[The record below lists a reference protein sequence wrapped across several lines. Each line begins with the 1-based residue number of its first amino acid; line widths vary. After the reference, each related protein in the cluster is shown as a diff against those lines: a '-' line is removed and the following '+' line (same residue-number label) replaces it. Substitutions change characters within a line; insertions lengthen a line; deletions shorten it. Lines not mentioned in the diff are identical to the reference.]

1 MKVPRSLRSI
11 LADSGLLISVSVGVQ
26 LIALLLLPWVS
37 RLYTPDTLGD
47 LALILSIATLL
58 SIAVGGR
65 YDQAIV
71 VCQEPL
77 ERDHLLR
84 LTLWITGVITLILFA
99 LTPVIEPRIV
109 ATRYATLQ
117 GKLWLIPPVVCALG
131 LSTTLSNYALSLGHF
146 KRIATSKAVQGLG
159 NNGLKVGFG
168 LFSPT
173 VWSLW
178 GAQIAST
185 LLALVPLLP
194 SLKQHKTINGPTNR
208 SWLKFVARK
217 YRVFPIFSLPQTLI
231 TTLLGSILILMLPLG
246 YTTVEVGLVSMAT
259 MLARRPIQL
268 IADSVSQVY
277 FNRLSVAHHA
287 QAPWRPLV
295 RPLLLVTLV
304 VGIPTLLILWW
315 AMPYLVRWLLA
326 PEYVACTEII
336 RAMLVYLLVFF
347 FTSIIN
353 VIPDIIERQRAHLQ
367 FQLLNLFLQ
376 VALLVLLIYVLRAP
390 FVETISTYYLVIALY
405 HILYGGWLLYLLLRH
420 DQQLLHG
427 NS

>member
-1 MKVPRSLRSI
+1 MPRSLRSI
-11 LADSGLLISVSVGVQ
+11 LADSGLLLSVGVGVQ

-194 SLKQHKTINGPTNR
+194 SLKHHKTINGPTNR
-208 SWLKFVARK
+208 RGLKFVARK

-295 RPLLLVTLV
+295 RPLLVVTLV

>member
-47 LALILSIATLL
+47 LALILSITTLL

-194 SLKQHKTINGPTNR
+194 SLKHHKTINGPTNR
-208 SWLKFVARK
+208 SGLKFVARK

-295 RPLLLVTLV
+295 RPLLVVTLV

>member
-1 MKVPRSLRSI
+1 MKVPRPLRSI
-11 LADSGLLISVSVGVQ
+11 LADSGLLLSVGVGVQ

-65 YDQAIV
+65 YEQAIV

-84 LTLWITGVITLILFA
+84 LTLWITALATLALLA
-99 LTPVIEPRIV
+99 LTLAFEPWIGT
-109 ATRYATLQ
+109 TRYATLQ

-131 LSTTLSNYALSLGHF
+131 LCATLSNYALSLGQF

-194 SLKQHKTINGPTNR
+194 SLKHHKTINGPTNCR
-208 SWLKFVARK
+208 GLKFVARK

-295 RPLLLVTLV
+295 RPLLMLTLV
-304 VGIPTLLILWW
+304 AGIPTLLLLWW
-315 AMPYLVRWLLA
+315 AMPYLVRWFLA
-326 PEYVACTEII
+326 PEYAACTEII

-390 FVETISTYYLVIALY
+390 FVETVFTYYLVIALY

>member
-11 LADSGLLISVSVGVQ
+11 LADSGLLLSVSVGVQ

-65 YDQAIV
+65 YEQAIV

-77 ERDHLLR
+77 ERNHLLR
-84 LTLWITGVITLILFA
+84 LTLWITALATLALLA
-99 LTPVIEPRIV
+99 LTLAFEPRIGT
-109 ATRYATLQ
+109 TRYATLQ
-117 GKLWLIPPVVCALG
+117 GKLWLIPPVVCTLG
-131 LSTTLSNYALSLGHF
+131 LCATLSNYALSLGHF

-185 LLALVPLLP
+185 LLALIPLLRPLKHSRQTNNP
-194 SLKQHKTINGPTNR
+194 SSHRELGQ
-208 SWLKFVARK
+208 VARK
-217 YRVFPIFSLPQTLI
+217 YRAFPLFSLPQAAI

-246 YTTVEVGLVSMAT
+246 YTTVEIGLVTMAT

-295 RPLLLVTLV
+295 RPLLMLTLV
-304 VGIPTLLILWW
+304 AGIPTLLLLWW
-315 AMPYLVRWLLA
+315 AMPYLVRWFLA
-326 PEYVACTEII
+326 PEYAACTEII

-353 VIPDIIERQRAHLQ
+353 VIPDIIGRQRAHLRI
-367 FQLLNLFLQ
+367 QLLNLFLQ

-390 FVETISTYYLVIALY
+390 FAETVSIYYLVIALY
-405 HILYGGWLLYLLLRH
+405 HLLYGGWLLYLLRRH
-420 DQQLLHG
+420 DQQIQQSNG
-427 NS
+427 

>member
-1 MKVPRSLRSI
+1 MKVSRPLRSI
-11 LADSGLLISVSVGVQ
+11 LADSGLLLSVGVGVQ

-65 YDQAIV
+65 YEQAIV

-77 ERDHLLR
+77 ERGHLLR
-84 LTLWITGVITLILFA
+84 LTLWITALVTLALLA
-99 LTPVIEPRIV
+99 LTLAFEPWIGT
-109 ATRYATLQ
+109 TRYATLQ
-117 GKLWLIPPVVCALG
+117 GKLWLIPPVVCTLG
-131 LSTTLSNYALSLGHF
+131 LCATLSNYALSLGQF

-185 LLALVPLLP
+185 LLALIPLLRPLKHSRQTNSP
-194 SLKQHKTINGPTNR
+194 SSRIELGQ
-208 SWLKFVARK
+208 VARK
-217 YRVFPIFSLPQTLI
+217 YRAFPLFSLPQAAI

-246 YTTVEVGLVSMAT
+246 YTTVEIGLVTMAT

-287 QAPWRPLV
+287 QALWRPLV
-295 RPLLLVTLV
+295 RPLLMLTLV
-304 VGIPTLLILWW
+304 AGIPTLSY
-315 AMPYLVRWLLA
+315 A
-326 PEYVACTEII
+326 ACTEII

-353 VIPDIIERQRAHLQ
+353 VIPDIIGRQRAHLQ
-367 FQLLNLFLQ
+367 IQLLNLFLQ
-376 VALLVLLIYVLRAP
+376 VVLLVLLIYVLRAP
-390 FVETISTYYLVIALY
+390 FAETVSTYYLVVALY
-405 HILYGGWLLYLLLRH
+405 HLLYGGWLLYLLRRH
-420 DQQLLHG
+420 DQQLLQSNG
-427 NS
+427 

>member
-11 LADSGLLISVSVGVQ
+11 LADSGLLLSVGVGVQ

-37 RLYTPDTLGD
+37 RIYTPDTLGD

-65 YDQAIV
+65 YEQAIV

-84 LTLWITGVITLILFA
+84 LTLWITALGTLALLA
-99 LTPVIEPRIV
+99 LTPVIEPWIGT
-109 ATRYATLQ
+109 TRYATLQ
-117 GKLWLIPPVVCALG
+117 GKLWLIPPVVCTLG
-131 LSTTLSNYALSLGHF
+131 LCATLSNYALSLGQF
-146 KRIATSKAVQGLG
+146 KRIAASKAVQGLG

-185 LLALVPLLP
+185 LLAIIPLLSPLKHSRQTNNP
-194 SLKQHKTINGPTNR
+194 SSRRELGQ
-208 SWLKFVARK
+208 VARK
-217 YRVFPIFSLPQTLI
+217 YRAFPLFSLPQATI

-246 YTTVEVGLVSMAT
+246 YTTVEIGLVTMAT

-295 RPLLLVTLV
+295 RPLLILTLV
-304 VGIPTLLILWW
+304 AGIPTLLILWW
-315 AMPYLVRWLLA
+315 TMPYLVRWLLA
-326 PEYVACTEII
+326 PEYAACTEII

-353 VIPDIIERQRAHLQ
+353 VIPDIIGRQRAHLQ
-367 FQLLNLFLQ
+367 VQLLNLFLQ
-376 VALLVLLIYVLRAP
+376 VALLMLLIYVLRAP
-390 FVETISTYYLVIALY
+390 FAETVSTYYLVIALY
-405 HILYGGWLLYLLLRH
+405 HLLYGGWLLYLLRRH
-420 DQQLLHG
+420 DQQLQQSNG
-427 NS
+427 

>member
-117 GKLWLIPPVVCALG
+117 GQLWLIPPVVCALG
-131 LSTTLSNYALSLGHF
+131 LSTTLSNYALSLRTLQAYRHQ
-146 KRIATSKAVQGLG
+146 QGG
-159 NNGLKVGFG
+159 TGTRQQWTQSGLRT
-168 LFSPT
+168 LPPT

-208 SWLKFVARK
+208 RGLKFVARK

-295 RPLLLVTLV
+295 RPLLVVTLV

-326 PEYVACTEII
+326 PEYVACT
-336 RAMLVYLLVFF
+336 RGSYALCSCTCSSSSSPPSSTLSPTSSSDKGRTYSSNCSTSSCKLPSWCYSSTSCAHPSSRPFLHLLPSHR
-347 FTSIIN
+347 TL
-353 VIPDIIERQRAHLQ
+353 PYTLWG
-367 FQLLNLFLQ
+367 
-376 VALLVLLIYVLRAP
+376 VAPLSLTPTRPAAP
-390 FVETISTYYLVIALY
+390 A
-405 HILYGGWLLYLLLRH
+405 W
-420 DQQLLHG
+420 
-427 NS
+427 

>member
-84 LTLWITGVITLILFA
+84 LTLWITGVITLILFV
-99 LTPVIEPRIV
+99 LIPVIEPRIV

-194 SLKQHKTINGPTNR
+194 SLKHHKTINGPTNR
-208 SWLKFVARK
+208 RGLKFVARK

-295 RPLLLVTLV
+295 RPLLVVTLV

-390 FVETISTYYLVIALY
+390 FVETVFTYYLVIALY

>member
-185 LLALVPLLP
+185 LLALIPLLRPLKHSRQDKTP
-194 SLKQHKTINGPTNR
+194 SSRRELGQ
-208 SWLKFVARK
+208 VARK
-217 YRVFPIFSLPQTLI
+217 YRAFPLFSLPQATI

-246 YTTVEVGLVSMAT
+246 YTTVEIGLVTMAT

-295 RPLLLVTLV
+295 RPLLMLTLV
-304 VGIPTLLILWW
+304 AGIPTLLLLWW

-326 PEYVACTEII
+326 PSYAACTEII

-353 VIPDIIERQRAHLQ
+353 VIPDIIGRQRAHLQ
-367 FQLLNLFLQ
+367 IQLLNLFLQ

-390 FVETISTYYLVIALY
+390 FAETVSTYYLVVALY
-405 HILYGGWLLYLLLRH
+405 HLLYGGWLLYLLRRH
-420 DQQLLHG
+420 DQQLLQS
-427 NS
+427 ND

>member
-84 LTLWITGVITLILFA
+84 LTLWITGVITLILFV

-194 SLKQHKTINGPTNR
+194 SLKHHKTINGPTNCR
-208 SWLKFVARK
+208 GLKFVARK

-295 RPLLLVTLV
+295 RPLLVVTLV

>member
-1 MKVPRSLRSI
+1 MPRPLRSI
-11 LADSGLLISVSVGVQ
+11 LADSGLLLSVGVGVQ

-37 RLYTPDTLGD
+37 KLYAPDTLGD
-47 LALILSIATLL
+47 LALILSISTLL

-65 YDQAIV
+65 YEQAIV
-71 VCQEPL
+71 ICQEPL
-77 ERDHLLR
+77 ERRHLLR
-84 LTLWITGVITLILFA
+84 LTLWITALVTLALLA
-99 LTPVIEPRIV
+99 LTPAIEPWIGT
-109 ATRYATLQ
+109 TRYATLQ

-131 LSTTLSNYALSLGHF
+131 LCATLSNYALSLGQF

-194 SLKQHKTINGPTNR
+194 SLKQHKTINDPTNR
-208 SWLKFVARK
+208 RGLKFVARK

-304 VGIPTLLILWW
+304 AGLPTLVLLWW
-315 AMPYLVRWLLA
+315 AMPYLVRWFLA
-326 PEYVACTEII
+326 PAYVACTEII
-336 RAMLVYLLVFF
+336 RAMLVYLLVLF

-353 VIPDIIERQRAHLQ
+353 VIPDIIGRQRAHLQ
-367 FQLLNLFLQ
+367 IQLLNLFLQ
-376 VALLVLLIYVLRAP
+376 VALLVLLIYILRVP
-390 FVETISTYYLVIALY
+390 FVETVSTYYLVIALY
-405 HILYGGWLLYLLLRH
+405 HLLYGGWLLYLLRRH
-420 DQQLLHG
+420 DQQLQRS
-427 NS
+427 ND

>member
-11 LADSGLLISVSVGVQ
+11 LADSGLLLSVGVGVQ

-84 LTLWITGVITLILFA
+84 LTLWITALVTLALFA
-99 LTPVIEPRIV
+99 LTLAFEPWIGI
-109 ATRYATLQ
+109 TRYATLQ
-117 GKLWLIPPVVCALG
+117 GKLWLIPPVVCTLG
-131 LSTTLSNYALSLGHF
+131 LCATLSNYALSLGQF

-168 LFSPT
+168 LFSPS

-185 LLALVPLLP
+185 LLAIIPLLRPLKHSRQTNSP
-194 SLKQHKTINGPTNR
+194 SSRRELGQ
-208 SWLKFVARK
+208 VARK
-217 YRVFPIFSLPQTLI
+217 YRAFPLFSLPQAAI

-246 YTTVEVGLVSMAT
+246 YTTVEIGLVTMAT
-259 MLARRPIQL
+259 MLARRPVQL

-295 RPLLLVTLV
+295 RPLLMLTLV
-304 VGIPTLLILWW
+304 AGIPTLLILWW

-326 PEYVACTEII
+326 PEYAACTEII
-336 RAMLVYLLVFF
+336 RAMLVYLFVFF

-353 VIPDIIERQRAHLQ
+353 VIPDIIGRQRAHLQ
-367 FQLLNLFLQ
+367 IQLLNLFLQ

-390 FVETISTYYLVIALY
+390 FAETVSTYYLVIALY
-405 HILYGGWLLYLLLRH
+405 HLLYGGWLLYLLRRH
-420 DQQLLHG
+420 DQQLQQSNG
-427 NS
+427 

>member
-1 MKVPRSLRSI
+1 MKVPRPLRSI
-11 LADSGLLISVSVGVQ
+11 LADSGLLLSVGVGVQ

-65 YDQAIV
+65 YEQAIV
-71 VCQEPL
+71 VCQESL
-77 ERDHLLR
+77 ERNHLLR
-84 LTLWITGVITLILFA
+84 LTLWITALVTLALFA
-99 LTPVIEPRIV
+99 LTLAFEPWIGT
-109 ATRYATLQ
+109 TRYATLQ

-131 LSTTLSNYALSLGHF
+131 LCATLSNYALSLGQF

-185 LLALVPLLP
+185 LLALIPLLRPLKHSRQTNNP
-194 SLKQHKTINGPTNR
+194 SSRRELGQ
-208 SWLKFVARK
+208 VARK
-217 YRVFPIFSLPQTLI
+217 YRAFPLFSLPQATI

-246 YTTVEVGLVSMAT
+246 YTTVEIGLVTMAT

-295 RPLLLVTLV
+295 RPLLMVTLV
-304 VGIPTLLILWW
+304 AGIPTLLILWW

-326 PEYVACTEII
+326 PEYAACTEII

-353 VIPDIIERQRAHLQ
+353 VIPDIIGRQRAHLQ
-367 FQLLNLFLQ
+367 VQLLNLFLQ
-376 VALLVLLIYVLRAP
+376 VALLMLLIYVLRAP
-390 FVETISTYYLVIALY
+390 FAETVSTYYLVIALY
-405 HILYGGWLLYLLLRH
+405 HLLYGVWLLYLLRRH
-420 DQQLLHG
+420 DQQLQQSNG
-427 NS
+427 

>member
-11 LADSGLLISVSVGVQ
+11 LADSGLLLSVGVGVQ

-37 RLYTPDTLGD
+37 RIYTPDTLGD

-65 YDQAIV
+65 YEQAIV

-84 LTLWITGVITLILFA
+84 LTLWITALVTLALLA
-99 LTPVIEPRIV
+99 LTLAFEPWIGT
-109 ATRYATLQ
+109 TRYATLQ
-117 GKLWLIPPVVCALG
+117 GKLWLIPPVVCTLG
-131 LSTTLSNYALSLGHF
+131 LCATLSNYALSLGQF

-168 LFSPT
+168 LFSPS

-185 LLALVPLLP
+185 LLAIIPLLRPLKHSRQTNNP
-194 SLKQHKTINGPTNR
+194 SNR
-208 SWLKFVARK
+208 RELGQVARK
-217 YRVFPIFSLPQTLI
+217 YRAFPLFSLPQAAI

-246 YTTVEVGLVSMAT
+246 YTTVEIGLVTMAT
-259 MLARRPIQL
+259 MLARRPVQL

-295 RPLLLVTLV
+295 RPLLMLTIVA
-304 VGIPTLLILWW
+304 GIPTLLILWW

-326 PEYVACTEII
+326 PEYAACTEII

-353 VIPDIIERQRAHLQ
+353 VIPDIIGRQRAHLQ
-367 FQLLNLFLQ
+367 VQLLNLFLQ
-376 VALLVLLIYVLRAP
+376 VALLMLLIYVLRAP
-390 FVETISTYYLVIALY
+390 FAETVSTYYLVIALY
-405 HILYGGWLLYLLLRH
+405 HLLYGGWLLYLLRRH
-420 DQQLLHG
+420 DQQLQQSNG
-427 NS
+427 

>member
-1 MKVPRSLRSI
+1 M
-11 LADSGLLISVSVGVQ
+11 
-26 LIALLLLPWVS
+26 
-37 RLYTPDTLGD
+37 
-47 LALILSIATLL
+47 
-58 SIAVGGR
+58 GGR
-65 YDQAIV
+65 YEQAIV

-84 LTLWITGVITLILFA
+84 LTLWITALGTLALFA
-99 LTPVIEPRIV
+99 LTLAFEPWIGT
-109 ATRYATLQ
+109 TRYATLQ
-117 GKLWLIPPVVCALG
+117 GKLWLIPPVVCTLG
-131 LSTTLSNYALSLGHF
+131 LCATLSNYSLSLGQF
-146 KRIATSKAVQGLG
+146 KRIAASKAVQGLG

-185 LLALVPLLP
+185 LLALIPLLRPLKHSRQTNNP
-194 SLKQHKTINGPTNR
+194 SSRRELGQ
-208 SWLKFVARK
+208 VARK
-217 YRVFPIFSLPQTLI
+217 YRAFPLFSLPQATI

-246 YTTVEVGLVSMAT
+246 YTTVEIGLVTMAT

-295 RPLLLVTLV
+295 RPLLMVTLL
-304 VGIPTLLILWW
+304 VGLPTLLLLWW
-315 AMPYLVRWLLA
+315 AMPYLVSWFLA
-326 PEYVACTEII
+326 PEYAACTAII

-353 VIPDIIERQRAHLQ
+353 VIPDIIGRQRAHLQ
-367 FQLLNLFLQ
+367 VQLLNLFLQ
-376 VALLVLLIYVLRAP
+376 VALLVLLIYVWRAP
-390 FVETISTYYLVIALY
+390 FAETVSTYYLVIALY
-405 HILYGGWLLYLLLRH
+405 HLLYGGWLLYLLRRH
-420 DQQLLHG
+420 DQ
-427 NS
+427 

>member
-11 LADSGLLISVSVGVQ
+11 LADSGLLLSVGVGVQ

-84 LTLWITGVITLILFA
+84 LTLWITALVTLA
-99 LTPVIEPRIV
+99 LLALAPAIDPWIGT
-109 ATRYATLQ
+109 TRYATLQ
-117 GKLWLIPPVVCALG
+117 GKLWLIPPVVCTLG
-131 LSTTLSNYALSLGHF
+131 LCATLSNYALSLGHF

-185 LLALVPLLP
+185 LLALIPLLRPLKHSRQTNNP
-194 SLKQHKTINGPTNR
+194 SSHRELGQ
-208 SWLKFVARK
+208 VARK
-217 YRVFPIFSLPQTLI
+217 YRAFPLFSLPQAAI

-246 YTTVEVGLVSMAT
+246 YTTVEIGLVTMAT

-295 RPLLLVTLV
+295 RPLLMLTLV
-304 VGIPTLLILWW
+304 AGIPTLLLLWW
-315 AMPYLVRWLLA
+315 AMPYLVRWFLA
-326 PEYVACTEII
+326 PEYAACTEII

-353 VIPDIIERQRAHLQ
+353 VIPDIIGWQRAHLQ
-367 FQLLNLFLQ
+367 IQLLNLFLQ

-390 FVETISTYYLVIALY
+390 FAETVSTYYLVIALY
-405 HILYGGWLLYLLLRH
+405 HLLYGGWLLYLLRRH
-420 DQQLLHG
+420 DQQLQQSNG
-427 NS
+427 

>member
-185 LLALVPLLP
+185 LLALIPLLRPLKHSRQDKTP
-194 SLKQHKTINGPTNR
+194 SSRRELGQ
-208 SWLKFVARK
+208 VARK
-217 YRVFPIFSLPQTLI
+217 YRAFPLFSLPQATI

-246 YTTVEVGLVSMAT
+246 YTTVEIGLVTMAT

-304 VGIPTLLILWW
+304 AGLPTLVLLWW
-315 AMPYLVRWLLA
+315 AMPYLVRWFLA
-326 PEYVACTEII
+326 PAYVACTEII
-336 RAMLVYLLVFF
+336 RAMLVYLLVLF

-353 VIPDIIERQRAHLQ
+353 VIPDIIGRQRAHLQ
-367 FQLLNLFLQ
+367 IQLLNLFLQ
-376 VALLVLLIYVLRAP
+376 VALLVLLIYILRVP
-390 FVETISTYYLVIALY
+390 FVETVSTYYLVIALY
-405 HILYGGWLLYLLLRH
+405 HLLYGGWLLYLLRRH
-420 DQQLLHG
+420 DQQLQRS
-427 NS
+427 ND

>member
-194 SLKQHKTINGPTNR
+194 SLKHHKTINGPTNR
-208 SWLKFVARK
+208 SGLKFVARK

-259 MLARRPIQL
+259 MLTRRPIQL

-295 RPLLLVTLV
+295 RPLLVVTLV

>member
-11 LADSGLLISVSVGVQ
+11 LADSGLLLSVSVGVQ

-77 ERDHLLR
+77 ERSHLLR
-84 LTLWITGVITLILFA
+84 LTLWITVLVTLALLA
-99 LTPVIEPRIV
+99 LTLAFEPWIGT
-109 ATRYATLQ
+109 TRYATLQ
-117 GKLWLIPPVVCALG
+117 GKLWLIPPVVCTLG
-131 LSTTLSNYALSLGHF
+131 LCATLSNYALSLGHF

-168 LFSPT
+168 LLSPS

-185 LLALVPLLP
+185 LLAIIPLLRPLKHSRQTKTP
-194 SLKQHKTINGPTNR
+194 SSHRELGQ
-208 SWLKFVARK
+208 VARK
-217 YRVFPIFSLPQTLI
+217 YRAFPLFSLPQAAI

-246 YTTVEVGLVSMAT
+246 YTTVEIGLVTMAT

-295 RPLLLVTLV
+295 RPLLMLTLV
-304 VGIPTLLILWW
+304 AGIPTLLLLWW

-326 PEYVACTEII
+326 PEYAACTEII

-353 VIPDIIERQRAHLQ
+353 VIPDIIGRQRAHLQ
-367 FQLLNLFLQ
+367 IQLLNLFLQ

-390 FVETISTYYLVIALY
+390 FAETVSTYYLVIALY
-405 HILYGGWLLYLLLRH
+405 HLLYGGWLLYLLRRH
-420 DQQLLHG
+420 DQQLQQSNG
-427 NS
+427 

>member
-1 MKVPRSLRSI
+1 MPRPLRSI
-11 LADSGLLISVSVGVQ
+11 LADSGLLLSVGAGVQ
-26 LIALLLLPWVS
+26 LIALLLLPWIS
-37 RLYTPDTLGD
+37 RLYAPDTLGD

-77 ERDHLLR
+77 ERNHLLR
-84 LTLWITGVITLILFA
+84 LTLWITALATLLLLA
-99 LTPVIEPRIV
+99 LAPAIDPWIGT
-109 ATRYATLQ
+109 TRYASLQ

-131 LSTTLSNYALSLGHF
+131 LCATLSNYALSLGHF

-168 LFSPT
+168 LFSPS

-185 LLALVPLLP
+185 LLALIPLLRP
-194 SLKQHKTINGPTNR
+194 LKLRRQAKTSTSR
-208 SWLKFVARK
+208 LQLKLVARK
-217 YRVFPIFSLPQTLI
+217 YRAFPLFSLPQAVI
-231 TTLLGSILILMLPLG
+231 TTLLGSLLILLLPLG

-295 RPLLLVTLV
+295 RPLLMITLLVGL
-304 VGIPTLLILWW
+304 PTLLLLWW
-315 AMPYLVRWLLA
+315 AMPYLVSWLLA
-326 PEYVACTEII
+326 PEYAACTAII
-336 RAMLVYLLVFF
+336 RAMLVYLLVLF

-353 VIPDIIERQRAHLQ
+353 VIPDIIGRQRAHLQ
-367 FQLLNLFLQ
+367 FQLLNLILQ

-390 FVETISTYYLVIALY
+390 FIEAVSTYYLVIALY
-405 HILYGGWLLYLLLRH
+405 HVVYGGWLLYLVRQH
-420 DQQLLHG
+420 DQRLPQA
-427 NS
+427 

>member
-11 LADSGLLISVSVGVQ
+11 LADSGLLLSVGVGVQ

-37 RLYTPDTLGD
+37 RIYTPDTLGD

-65 YDQAIV
+65 YEQAIV

-84 LTLWITGVITLILFA
+84 LTLWITALVTLALLA
-99 LTPVIEPRIV
+99 LTPVIEPWIGT
-109 ATRYATLQ
+109 TRYATLQ
-117 GKLWLIPPVVCALG
+117 GKLWLIPPVVCTLG
-131 LSTTLSNYALSLGHF
+131 LCATLSNYALSLGQF

-168 LFSPT
+168 LFSPS

-185 LLALVPLLP
+185 LLALIPLLRPLKHSRQTNNP
-194 SLKQHKTINGPTNR
+194 SSRREFGQ
-208 SWLKFVARK
+208 VARK
-217 YRVFPIFSLPQTLI
+217 YRAFPLFSLPQAAI

-246 YTTVEVGLVSMAT
+246 YTTVEIGLVTMAT

-295 RPLLLVTLV
+295 RPLLMVTLV
-304 VGIPTLLILWW
+304 AGIPTLLILWW
-315 AMPYLVRWLLA
+315 AMPYLVRWFLA
-326 PEYVACTEII
+326 PEYAACTEII

-353 VIPDIIERQRAHLQ
+353 VIPDIIGWQRAHLQ
-367 FQLLNLFLQ
+367 VQLLNLFLQ
-376 VALLVLLIYVLRAP
+376 VALLVLLIYVLRTP
-390 FVETISTYYLVIALY
+390 FAETVSTYYLVVALY
-405 HILYGGWLLYLLLRH
+405 HLLYGGWLLYLLRRH
-420 DQQLLHG
+420 DQQLQQSNG
-427 NS
+427 

>member
-11 LADSGLLISVSVGVQ
+11 LADSSLLISVSVGVQ

-194 SLKQHKTINGPTNR
+194 SLKQHKTINDPTNHR
-208 SWLKFVARK
+208 GLKFVARK

-259 MLARRPIQL
+259 MLARRPVQL
-268 IADSVSQVY
+268 IADNISQVY
-277 FNRLSVAHHA
+277 LNRLAAAHYA
-287 QAPWRPLV
+287 QVPWGPLV
-295 RPLLLVTLV
+295 RPLLVVTLV
-304 VGIPTLLILWW
+304 VGIPTLLLLWW

-326 PEYVACTEII
+326 PEYAACTEII

-353 VIPDIIERQRAHLQ
+353 VIPDIIERQGAHLQ
-367 FQLLNLFLQ
+367 VQLLNLFLQ
-376 VALLVLLIYVLRAP
+376 VALLVLFIYVLRAP
-390 FVETISTYYLVIALY
+390 FIETVSTYYLVIALY
-405 HILYGGWLLYLLLRH
+405 HLLYGGWLLYLLRRH
-420 DQQLLHG
+420 DQQLQQS
-427 NS
+427 ND

>member
-11 LADSGLLISVSVGVQ
+11 LADSGLLLSVSVGVQ

-71 VCQEPL
+71 VCQEPS
-77 ERDHLLR
+77 ERYHLLR

-99 LTPVIEPRIV
+99 LTPVIEPRII

-117 GKLWLIPPVVCALG
+117 GKLWLIPPVVCTLG
-131 LSTTLSNYALSLGHF
+131 LCATLSNYALSLGQF

-168 LFSPT
+168 LFSPS

-178 GAQIAST
+178 GAQIVST
-185 LLALVPLLP
+185 LLSLIPLLRPLKHSRQDKTP
-194 SLKQHKTINGPTNR
+194 SSRRELGQ
-208 SWLKFVARK
+208 VARK
-217 YRVFPIFSLPQTLI
+217 YRAFPLFSLPQAAI

-246 YTTVEVGLVSMAT
+246 YTIVEVGLVSMAT

-295 RPLLLVTLV
+295 RPLLVVTLV

-326 PEYVACTEII
+326 PEYAACTEII
-336 RAMLVYLLVFF
+336 RAMLVYLLIFF

-353 VIPDIIERQRAHLQ
+353 VIPDIIGRQRAHLQ
-367 FQLLNLFLQ
+367 IQLLNLFLQ
-376 VALLVLLIYVLRAP
+376 VALLVLLIYVWRAP
-390 FVETISTYYLVIALY
+390 FAETVSTYYLVIALY
-405 HILYGGWLLYLLLRH
+405 HLLYGGWLLYLLRRH
-420 DQQLLHG
+420 DQQLQQSNG
-427 NS
+427 

>member
-168 LFSPT
+168 LFSST

-194 SLKQHKTINGPTNR
+194 SLKQHKTINGPTNCR
-208 SWLKFVARK
+208 GLKFVARK

-295 RPLLLVTLV
+295 RPLLVVTLV

-390 FVETISTYYLVIALY
+390 FVETVFTYYLVIALY

>member
-1 MKVPRSLRSI
+1 MKVPRPLRSI
-11 LADSGLLISVSVGVQ
+11 LADSGLLLSVGVGVQ

-65 YDQAIV
+65 YEQAIV

-84 LTLWITGVITLILFA
+84 LTLWITALATLALLA
-99 LTPVIEPRIV
+99 LTLAFEPWIGT
-109 ATRYATLQ
+109 TRYATLQ

-131 LSTTLSNYALSLGHF
+131 LCATLSNYALSLGQF

-185 LLALVPLLP
+185 LLALIPLLRPLKHSRQTNSP
-194 SLKQHKTINGPTNR
+194 SSRRELGQ
-208 SWLKFVARK
+208 VARK
-217 YRVFPIFSLPQTLI
+217 YRAFPLFSLPQAAI

-246 YTTVEVGLVSMAT
+246 YTTVEIGLVTMAT

-295 RPLLLVTLV
+295 RPLLMVTLV
-304 VGIPTLLILWW
+304 AGIPTLLLLWW

-326 PEYVACTEII
+326 PSYAACTEII
-336 RAMLVYLLVFF
+336 RAMLVYLLVVF

-353 VIPDIIERQRAHLQ
+353 VIPDIIGRQRAHLQ
-367 FQLLNLFLQ
+367 IQLLNLFLQ

-390 FVETISTYYLVIALY
+390 FAETVSTYYLVIALY
-405 HILYGGWLLYLLLRH
+405 HVLYGCWLLYLLRRH
-420 DQQLLHG
+420 DQQLQQSNG
-427 NS
+427 

>member
-1 MKVPRSLRSI
+1 MPRSLRSI
-11 LADSGLLISVSVGVQ
+11 LADSGLLLSVSVGVQ

-47 LALILSIATLL
+47 LALILSISTLL

-77 ERDHLLR
+77 ERNHLLR
-84 LTLWITGVITLILFA
+84 LTLWITALVTLALLA
-99 LTPVIEPRIV
+99 LTLAFEPWIGT
-109 ATRYATLQ
+109 TRYATLQ
-117 GKLWLIPPVVCALG
+117 GKLWLIPSIVCTLG
-131 LSTTLSNYALSLGHF
+131 LCATLSNYALSLGHF

-178 GAQIAST
+178 GAQIVST
-185 LLALVPLLP
+185 LLALIPLLSP
-194 SLKQHKTINGPTNR
+194 LKHSRQAKTSTNR
-208 SWLKFVARK
+208 LQLGQVARK
-217 YRVFPIFSLPQTLI
+217 YRAFPLFSLPQAAI

-246 YTTVEVGLVSMAT
+246 YTTVEIGLVTMAT

-268 IADSVSQVY
+268 IADNVSQVY
-277 FNRLSVAHHA
+277 FNRLAAAHYA

-295 RPLLLVTLV
+295 RPLLMLTLV
-304 VGIPTLLILWW
+304 AGIPTLLILWW

-336 RAMLVYLLVFF
+336 RAMLVYLLIFF

-353 VIPDIIERQRAHLQ
+353 VIPDIIGRQRVHLQ
-367 FQLLNLFLQ
+367 IQLLNLFLQ
-376 VALLVLLIYVLRAP
+376 VALLVLLIYVWHTP
-390 FVETISTYYLVIALY
+390 FAETVSTYYLVVALY
-405 HILYGGWLLYLLLRH
+405 HLFYGGWLLYLLRRH
-420 DQQLLHG
+420 DQQLQQSNG
-427 NS
+427 

>member
-1 MKVPRSLRSI
+1 VKVPRSLRSI
-11 LADSGLLISVSVGVQ
+11 LADSGLLLSVGVGVQ

-65 YDQAIV
+65 YEQAIV

-77 ERDHLLR
+77 ERSHLLR
-84 LTLWITGVITLILFA
+84 LTLWITALVTLALLA
-99 LTPVIEPRIV
+99 LTPAIEPWIGT
-109 ATRYATLQ
+109 TRYATLQ
-117 GKLWLIPPVVCALG
+117 GKLWLIPPVVCTLG
-131 LSTTLSNYALSLGHF
+131 LCATLSNYALSLGQF

-185 LLALVPLLP
+185 LLALIPLLRPLNHSRQDKTP
-194 SLKQHKTINGPTNR
+194 SSRRELGQ
-208 SWLKFVARK
+208 VARK
-217 YRVFPIFSLPQTLI
+217 YRAFPLFSLPQATI

-246 YTTVEVGLVSMAT
+246 YTTVEIGLVTMAT
-259 MLARRPIQL
+259 MLARRPVQL

-295 RPLLLVTLV
+295 RPLLMLTLV
-304 VGIPTLLILWW
+304 AGIPTLLILWW

-353 VIPDIIERQRAHLQ
+353 VIPDIIGRQRAHLQ
-367 FQLLNLFLQ
+367 VQLLNLFLQ
-376 VALLVLLIYVLRAP
+376 VALLVLLIYVWRVP
-390 FVETISTYYLVIALY
+390 FAETVSTYYLVIALY
-405 HILYGGWLLYLLLRH
+405 HLLYGGWLLYLLLRH
-420 DQQLLHG
+420 DQQLQQSNG
-427 NS
+427 

>member
-1 MKVPRSLRSI
+1 MKVPRPLRSI
-11 LADSGLLISVSVGVQ
+11 LADSGLLLSVGVGVQ

-37 RLYTPDTLGD
+37 KLYAPDTLGD
-47 LALILSIATLL
+47 LALILSISTLL

-65 YDQAIV
+65 YEQAIV
-71 VCQEPL
+71 ICQEPL
-77 ERDHLLR
+77 ERKHLLR
-84 LTLWITGVITLILFA
+84 LTLWITALVTLA
-99 LTPVIEPRIV
+99 LLALAPAIDPWIGT
-109 ATRYATLQ
+109 TRYATLQ
-117 GKLWLIPPVVCALG
+117 GKLWLIPPVVCTLG
-131 LSTTLSNYALSLGHF
+131 LCATLSNYALSLGHF

-185 LLALVPLLP
+185 LLALIPLLRPLKHSRQTNNP
-194 SLKQHKTINGPTNR
+194 SSHRELGQ
-208 SWLKFVARK
+208 VARK
-217 YRVFPIFSLPQTLI
+217 YRAFPLFSLPQAAI

-246 YTTVEVGLVSMAT
+246 YTTVEIGLVTMAT

-295 RPLLLVTLV
+295 RPLLMLTLV
-304 VGIPTLLILWW
+304 AGIPTLLLLWW
-315 AMPYLVRWLLA
+315 AMPYLVRWFLA
-326 PEYVACTEII
+326 PEYAACTEII

-353 VIPDIIERQRAHLQ
+353 VIPDIIGWQRAHLQ
-367 FQLLNLFLQ
+367 IQLLNLFLQ

-390 FVETISTYYLVIALY
+390 FAETVSTYYLVIALY
-405 HILYGGWLLYLLLRH
+405 HLLYGGWLLYLLRRH
-420 DQQLLHG
+420 DQQLQQSNG
-427 NS
+427 

>member
-185 LLALVPLLP
+185 LLALIPLLRPLKHSRQDKTP
-194 SLKQHKTINGPTNR
+194 SSRRELGQ
-208 SWLKFVARK
+208 VARK
-217 YRVFPIFSLPQTLI
+217 YRAFPLFSLPQATI

-246 YTTVEVGLVSMAT
+246 YTTVEIGLVTMAT

-295 RPLLLVTLV
+295 RPLLMLTLV
-304 VGIPTLLILWW
+304 AGIPTLLLLWW

-326 PEYVACTEII
+326 PSYAACTEII

-353 VIPDIIERQRAHLQ
+353 VIPDIIGRQRAHLQ
-367 FQLLNLFLQ
+367 IQLLNLFLQ
-376 VALLVLLIYVLRAP
+376 VALLVLLIYILRVP
-390 FVETISTYYLVIALY
+390 FVETVSTYYLVIALY
-405 HILYGGWLLYLLLRH
+405 HLLYGGWLLYLLRRH
-420 DQQLLHG
+420 DQQLQRS
-427 NS
+427 ND

>member
-84 LTLWITGVITLILFA
+84 LTLWITGVITLILFV
-99 LTPVIEPRIV
+99 LIPVIEPRIV

-194 SLKQHKTINGPTNR
+194 SLKQHKTINGPTNCR
-208 SWLKFVARK
+208 GLKFVARK

-295 RPLLLVTLV
+295 RPLLVVTLV

-390 FVETISTYYLVIALY
+390 FVETVFTYYLVIALY

>member
-11 LADSGLLISVSVGVQ
+11 LADSGLLLSVSVGVQ

-65 YDQAIV
+65 YEQAIV

-77 ERDHLLR
+77 ERERLLR
-84 LTLWITGVITLILFA
+84 LTLWITALVTLALLA
-99 LTPVIEPRIV
+99 LTLAFEPWIGT
-109 ATRYATLQ
+109 TRYATLQ
-117 GKLWLIPPVVCALG
+117 GKLWLIPPVVCTLG
-131 LSTTLSNYALSLGHF
+131 LCATLSNYALSLGQF

-168 LFSPT
+168 LFSPS

-178 GAQIAST
+178 GAQIVST
-185 LLALVPLLP
+185 LFSLIPLLRPLKHSRQTNSP
-194 SLKQHKTINGPTNR
+194 SSRRELG
-208 SWLKFVARK
+208 LVARK
-217 YRVFPIFSLPQTLI
+217 YRAFPLFSLPQAAI

-246 YTTVEVGLVSMAT
+246 YTTVEVGLVTMAT

-295 RPLLLVTLV
+295 RPLLMLTLV
-304 VGIPTLLILWW
+304 AGIPTLLILWW

-326 PEYVACTEII
+326 PEYAACTEII
-336 RAMLVYLLVFF
+336 RAMLVYLFVFF

-353 VIPDIIERQRAHLQ
+353 VIPDIIGRQRAHLQ
-367 FQLLNLFLQ
+367 IQLLNLFLQ
-376 VALLVLLIYVLRAP
+376 VALLVLFIYVLRAP
-390 FVETISTYYLVIALY
+390 FIETVSTYYLVIALY
-405 HILYGGWLLYLLLRH
+405 HALYGGWLLYLLRRH
-420 DQQLLHG
+420 DQQLQQSNG
-427 NS
+427 